1 MKKIYLIFG
10 IFFLVLS
17 GDGQPKK
24 DIPSFFFAKHQPL
37 TYQKAKITQLIDTT
51 IENKLLQIQVKG
63 VKGMVFD
70 QIHLLELER
79 TTEASQIILYRQ
91 NKVVQKL
98 QVPFW
103 FLHILPAAEI
113 ADFNG
118 DGIPDIKFR
127 IYTGGNGSAALL
139 NYKVFLMSQQNKYR
153 VFSFVDFSAEKEYD
167 FNKDGIAE
175 ILGCTTTNYKG
186 HNYWVYNVYNW
197 VNGSLVMVSKDF
209 GYPIWTKVD
218 FKTNKII
225 AKEIP
230 DEIRITTLLS
240 FPTEYFVR

>member
-1 MKKIYLIFG
+1 MQKIYLSLG
-10 IFFLVLS
+10 IIFLVFS
-17 GDGQPKK
+17 VYGQPKK
-24 DIPSFFFAKHQPL
+24 DNPSFFFATHKPL
-37 TYQKAKITQLIDTT
+37 IVQKAKISQVIDTS
-51 IENKLLQIQVKG
+51 IEKKLMQIQVKG
-63 VKGMVFD
+63 IKGMPVD
-70 QIHLLELER
+70 NIRLLELEQK
-79 TTEASQIILYRQ
+79 TEASQIIFYQQ

-103 FLHILPAAEI
+103 FRQIMPTADI
-113 ADFNG
+113 ADFNA

-139 NYKVFLMSQQNKYR
+139 NYKVFLISQQNKYR

-175 ILGCTTTNYKG
+175 IIGCTTTNYNG

-197 VNGSLVMVSKDF
+197 KNGALVMVSKDF
-209 GYPIWTKVD
+209 GYPLWTKVD

-225 AKEIP
+225 AKDIP
-230 DEIRITTLLS
+230 EDIRLSTLRS

>member
-10 IFFLVLS
+10 IIFLALT
-17 GDGQPKK
+17 GYGQQKK
-24 DIPSFFFAKHQPL
+24 DNPSFFFATSKPL
-37 TYQKAKITQLIDTT
+37 VYQKAKISQVIDTT

-63 VKGMVFD
+63 IKGLAID
-70 QIHLLELER
+70 QIHLQELEQ
-79 TTEASQIILYRQ
+79 TTEASQIILYQQ

-139 NYKVFLMSQQNKYR
+139 NYKVFLMSKQNKYR

-175 ILGCTTTNYKG
+175 ILGCTTTNYNG

-197 VNGSLVMVSKDF
+197 KNGSLVMVSKDF
-209 GYPIWTKVD
+209 GYPFWTKVD
-218 FKTNKII
+218 FKTNKVI

-230 DEIRITTLLS
+230 DDIRLTTLRS
-240 FPTEYFVR
+240 FPLEYFVR

>member
-1 MKKIYLIFG
+1 M
-10 IFFLVLS
+10 
-17 GDGQPKK
+17 
-24 DIPSFFFAKHQPL
+24 
-37 TYQKAKITQLIDTT
+37 TYQKAKISQVIDTT
-51 IENKLLQIQVKG
+51 IENKLMQIQVKG
-63 VKGMVFD
+63 IKGMPVD
-70 QIHLLELER
+70 NIRLLELEQ
-79 TTEASQIILYRQ
+79 TAEASQIIFYQQ

-103 FLHILPAAEI
+103 FRHIMPNAEI
-113 ADFNG
+113 ADFNA

-175 ILGCTTTNYKG
+175 IIGCTTTNYKG
-186 HNYWVYNVYNW
+186 LNYWVYNIYNW
-197 VNGSLVMVSKDF
+197 KNGALVMVSKDF
-209 GYPIWTKVD
+209 GYPLWTKVD
-218 FKTNKII
+218 FKTNKVM

-230 DEIRITTLLS
+230 DDIRLSTLRS
-240 FPTEYFVR
+240 FPTEFFVR

>member
-10 IFFLVLS
+10 IIFLALS
-17 GDGQPKK
+17 GYGQPKK
-24 DIPSFFFAKHQPL
+24 ENPSFFFAAHQPL

-63 VKGMVFD
+63 IKGLAID
-70 QIHLLELER
+70 QIHLQELER
-79 TTEASQIILYRQ
+79 TTEASQIILYQQ
-91 NKVVQKL
+91 NKVLQKL

-103 FLHILPAAEI
+103 FRHILPAAEI

-175 ILGCTTTNYKG
+175 ILGCASTNYNG

-197 VNGSLVMVSKDF
+197 KNGALVMVSKDF
-209 GYPIWTKVD
+209 GYPLWTKVD
-218 FKTNKII
+218 FKTNKMI

-230 DEIRITTLLS
+230 DDIRLTTLRS
-240 FPTEYFVR
+240 FPMEYFVR

>member
-1 MKKIYLIFG
+1 MKKICLIFG
-10 IFFLVLS
+10 IIFLTLS
-17 GDGQPKK
+17 VYGQQKK
-24 DIPSFFFAKHQPL
+24 ENPSFFFATHKPL
-37 TYQKAKITQLIDTT
+37 VYQKAKITQLIDTT

-63 VKGMVFD
+63 IKGMVVD
-70 QIHLLELER
+70 QIQLLELER
-79 TTEASQIILYRQ
+79 TTEASQIILYQQ

-103 FLHILPAAEI
+103 FRHILPLAEI
-113 ADFNG
+113 ADFNA

-197 VNGSLVMVSKDF
+197 INGSLVMVSKDF
-209 GYPIWTKVD
+209 GYPFWTKVD
-218 FKTNKII
+218 NRSNKVV

-230 DEIRITTLLS
+230 EDIRQSTLRS

>member
-1 MKKIYLIFG
+1 MKKVLLFSSIV
-10 IFFLVLS
+10 FLVLFAH
-17 GDGQPKK
+17 GQQKTIQHPN
-24 DIPSFFFAKHQPL
+24 FFATSKPL
-37 TYQKAKITQLIDTT
+37 VYQKAKISQVIDTT

-63 VKGMVFD
+63 IKGLAID
-70 QIHLLELER
+70 QIHLQELER
-79 TTEASQIILYRQ
+79 TTEASQIILYQQ

-103 FLHILPAAEI
+103 FRHILPAAEI

-127 IYTGGNGSAALL
+127 IYTGGNGLAALL

-153 VFSFVDFSAEKEYD
+153 VFSFVDFSEEKEYD

-175 ILGCTTTNYKG
+175 ILGCATTNYNG

-197 VNGSLVMVSKDF
+197 KNGALVMVSKDF
-209 GYPIWTKVD
+209 GYPLWTKVD

-230 DEIRITTLLS
+230 DDIRLTTLRS
-240 FPTEYFVR
+240 FPMEYFVR